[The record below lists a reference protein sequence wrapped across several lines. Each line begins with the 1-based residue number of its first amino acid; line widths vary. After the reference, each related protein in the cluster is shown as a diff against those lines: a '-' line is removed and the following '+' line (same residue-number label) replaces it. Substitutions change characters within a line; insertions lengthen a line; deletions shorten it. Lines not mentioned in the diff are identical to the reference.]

1 MLKNKSSFS
10 LEPVIGAGD
19 GTRTR
24 DIRLGKPTLY
34 QLSYARK
41 ECGFIQ
47 FLYLHVNN
55 KKLIYSKSSFPLIS
69 FGTGS
74 SIILRIVGAI
84 SARTPFLRVTF
95 LS

>member
-1 MLKNKSSFS
+1 MSKNKSSFS

-55 KKLIYSKSSFPLIS
+55 KNSFIQRVPFRSSLSEPGVPL
-69 FGTGS
+69 F
-74 SIILRIVGAI
+74 
-84 SARTPFLRVTF
+84 
-95 LS
+95 

>member
-1 MLKNKSSFS
+1 MSKNKSSFS

-55 KKLIYSKSSFPLIS
+55 KKNSFIQRVPFRSSLSEPAVPL
-69 FGTGS
+69 F
-74 SIILRIVGAI
+74 
-84 SARTPFLRVTF
+84 
-95 LS
+95 